1 MMKKSLT
8 ALFASLLVAQSS
20 FAIDNDTLKTTVV
33 AAGIL
38 TNSFALLNRHS
49 LDCKN
54 NYKMG
59 YQAAKDEELSSHS
72 LNFSPMDCS
81 LNAQT
86 LLPQSIRFEVVPTV
100 LGSVWNADSGPYAKQ
115 AFSLALIPIGRYGL
129 QVGSAIIDFSV
140 GLGPTLVSE
149 TDIGTR
155 QKSTNFQFTD
165 EMGIG
170 ISDLNQRARLAFT
183 YRHVSNADI
192 KLPNNGVNFLG
203 LGLTLKVD

>member
-1 MMKKSLT
+1 MKHLIAACLS
-8 ALFASLLVAQSS
+8 ALLFTPGAKAL
-20 FAIDNDTLKTTVV
+20 DNDTLKTTVI

-38 TNSFALLNRHS
+38 TNSFAIYNKHNF
-49 LDCKN
+49 DCKN
-54 NYKMG
+54 NFNLG
-59 YQAAKDEELSSHS
+59 YQAGNDEELHSHS
-72 LNFSPMDCS
+72 MNVSPAQCVLGAATWLPPS
-81 LNAQT
+81 L
-86 LLPQSIRFEVVPTV
+86 SFHIVPTV
-100 LGSVWNADSGPYAKQ
+100 SASAWSADSGPYAKQ
-115 AFSLALIPIGRYGL
+115 AFALALLPIGRYGL
-129 QVGSAIIDFSV
+129 QVGSAIVDFSV

-155 QKSTNFQFTD
+155 QKSTNFQFSD

-170 ISDLNQRARLAFT
+170 ISDLNQRVRLAFS

>member
-1 MMKKSLT
+1 M
-8 ALFASLLVAQSS
+8 
-20 FAIDNDTLKTTVV
+20 DNETLKTTVI

-38 TNSFALLNRHS
+38 TNSFAIFNRHAI
-49 LDCKN
+49 DCKN
-54 NYKMG
+54 DYKFG
-59 YQAAKDEELSSHS
+59 YEAGKDEELSAHT
-72 LNFSPMDCS
+72 LNFSPMACK
-81 LNAQT
+81 LNAPS
-86 LLPQSIRFEVVPTV
+86 LLPSAVQFEVLPTV
-100 LGSVWNADSGPYAKQ
+100 LGSVWSADAGPYAKQ
-115 AFSLALIPIGRYGL
+115 AFSLALIPMGRYGL
-129 QVGSAIIDFSV
+129 QVGSAMVDFSV

-165 EMGIG
+165 EMGVG

-203 LGLTLKVD
+203 LGLTLKLD

>member
-1 MMKKSLT
+1 MKN
-8 ALFASLLVAQSS
+8 ALAATLLSLLAAQSS
-20 FAIDNDTLKTTVV
+20 FAIDNETLKATVV

-38 TNSFALLNRHS
+38 TNSFAIFNRNS
-49 LDCKN
+49 FECKDT
-54 NYKMG
+54 YKFG

-72 LNFSPMDCS
+72 LNFSPMDCKLAAAS
-81 LNAQT
+81 M
-86 LLPQSIRFEVVPTV
+86 LPPSMSFEVLPTV
-100 LGSVWNADSGPYAKQ
+100 LGSVWNADSGPYGKQ
-115 AFSLALIPIGRYGL
+115 AFSLALIPMGRYGL
-129 QVGSAIIDFSV
+129 QVGSAIVDFSV

>member
-1 MMKKSLT
+1 MKKSL
-8 ALFASLLVAQSS
+8 AAAFFCLLAAQSS
-20 FAIDNDTLKTTVV
+20 FAIDNETLKSTVV

-38 TNSFALLNRHS
+38 TNSFAIFNRHS
-49 LDCKN
+49 FECKS
-54 NYKMG
+54 NYRLG

-72 LNFSPMDCS
+72 LNFSPMDCKLGATS
-81 LNAQT
+81 
-86 LLPQSIRFEVVPTV
+86 LLPQSLTFEVLPTV

-115 AFSLALIPIGRYGL
+115 AFSLALIPMGRYGL
-129 QVGSAIIDFSV
+129 QFGSAIVDFSV

-149 TDIGTR
+149 TGIGTR

>member
-1 MMKKSLT
+1 MKKS
-8 ALFASLLVAQSS
+8 FAATFLSLLAAQSS
-20 FAIDNDTLKTTVV
+20 FAIDNDTLKSTVV

-38 TNSFALLNRHS
+38 TNSFAIFNRNS
-49 LDCKN
+49 FDCKN
-54 NYKMG
+54 SYKLG

-72 LNFSPMDCS
+72 LNFSPMDCKLGAS
-81 LNAQT
+81 T
-86 LLPQSIRFEVVPTV
+86 MLPQSMTFEVLPTV
-100 LGSVWNADSGPYAKQ
+100 LGSVWNADLGPYSKQ

-129 QVGSAIIDFSV
+129 QVGAAIVDFSV

-149 TDIGTR
+149 TAIGTR

>member
-1 MMKKSLT
+1 MKKTLAAT
-8 ALFASLLVAQSS
+8 FLSLLTAQSS
-20 FAIDNDTLKTTVV
+20 FAIDNETLKTTAV

-38 TNSFALLNRHS
+38 TNSFAIFNRNS
-49 LDCKN
+49 LECKDT
-54 NYKMG
+54 YKFG

-72 LNFSPMDCS
+72 LNFSPVDCKLGGAS
-81 LNAQT
+81 M
-86 LLPQSIRFEVVPTV
+86 LPKSMTFEVLPTV
-100 LGSVWNADSGPYAKQ
+100 LGSVWNADFGPYGKQ
-115 AFSLALIPIGRYGL
+115 AFSLALIPMGRYGL
-129 QVGSAIIDFSV
+129 QVGSAMVDFSV

-155 QKSTNFQFTD
+155 QKSTMFQFTD

>member
-1 MMKKSLT
+1 MKYLT
-8 ALFASLLVAQSS
+8 VAFLSTLLCTPGAH
-20 FAIDNDTLKTTVV
+20 AIDNDTLKTTVI

-38 TNSFALLNRHS
+38 TNSFAISNRNS
-49 LDCKN
+49 FECKN
-54 NYKMG
+54 NYKFG
-59 YQAAKDEELSSHS
+59 YQAGKDEELFTHS
-72 LNFSPMDCS
+72 LNFSNLDCKLAATS
-81 LNAQT
+81 F
-86 LLPQSIRFEVVPTV
+86 LPPSISFAVLPTV
-100 LGSVWNADSGPYAKQ
+100 SGSLWAADAGPYATQ
-115 AFSLALIPIGRYGL
+115 AVSLALIPMGRFGL
-129 QVGSAIIDFSV
+129 PLGAAVVDFSV

-149 TDIGTR
+149 TNIGTR

-183 YRHVSNADI
+183 YRHVSNADL

>member
-1 MMKKSLT
+1 MKKSLT
-8 ALFASLLVAQSS
+8 ATILSLLAAQSA
-20 FAIDNDTLKTTVV
+20 FALDNETLKSTVV

-38 TNSFALLNRHS
+38 TNSFAIFNRNA

-54 NYKMG
+54 NYQLG

-72 LNFSPMDCS
+72 LNFSPMNCKLGAAS
-81 LNAQT
+81 
-86 LLPQSIRFEVVPTV
+86 LLPQSMTFEVLPTV

-115 AFSLALIPIGRYGL
+115 AFSLALIPMGRYGL
-129 QVGSAIIDFSV
+129 QIGSAIVDFSV

-155 QKSTNFQFTD
+155 QKSTVFQFTD

>member
-1 MMKKSLT
+1 MKNSLAAT
-8 ALFASLLVAQSS
+8 FLGLLAAQSS
-20 FAIDNDTLKTTVV
+20 FAIDNETLKTTVV

-38 TNSFALLNRHS
+38 TNSFAIFNRNTFE
-49 LDCKN
+49 CKDT
-54 NYKMG
+54 YKFG

-72 LNFSPMDCS
+72 LNFSPMECKLDGAS
-81 LNAQT
+81 
-86 LLPQSIRFEVVPTV
+86 LLPKSVTFEVLPTV
-100 LGSVWNADSGPYAKQ
+100 LGSVWNADFGPYGKQ
-115 AFSLALIPIGRYGL
+115 AFSLALIPMGRYGL
-129 QVGSAIIDFSV
+129 QVGSAMVDFSV

-155 QKSTNFQFTD
+155 QKSTLFQFTD

>member
-1 MMKKSLT
+1 MKNAFT
-8 ALFASLLVAQSS
+8 ATFFCLLAAQSS
-20 FAIDNDTLKTTVV
+20 FAIDNETLKSTVV

-38 TNSFALLNRHS
+38 TNSFAILNRNA

-54 NYKMG
+54 NFQIG

-72 LNFSPMDCS
+72 VNFSSMDCK
-81 LNAQT
+81 LGATT
-86 LLPQSIRFEVVPTV
+86 LLPQSLSFDILPT
-100 LGSVWNADSGPYAKQ
+100 LSGSVWNADAGPYAKQ
-115 AFSLALIPIGRYGL
+115 AFSLALIPMGRYGL
-129 QVGSAIIDFSV
+129 QVGSAIVDFSV

-165 EMGIG
+165 EMGFG

>member
-1 MMKKSLT
+1 MKKTLAAT
-8 ALFASLLVAQSS
+8 FLSLLTAQSS
-20 FAIDNDTLKTTVV
+20 FAIDNETLKTTVV

-38 TNSFALLNRHS
+38 TNSCAIFNRNAFE
-49 LDCKN
+49 CKDT
-54 NYKMG
+54 YKFG

-72 LNFSPMDCS
+72 LNFSPVDCKLGGAS
-81 LNAQT
+81 M
-86 LLPQSIRFEVVPTV
+86 LPKSMTFEVLPTV
-100 LGSVWNADSGPYAKQ
+100 LGSVWNADFEPYGKQ
-115 AFSLALIPIGRYGL
+115 AFSLALIPMGRYGL
-129 QVGSAIIDFSV
+129 QVGSAMVDFSV

-155 QKSTNFQFTD
+155 QKSTLFQFTD